1 MYLHLNLPL
10 NLGTSPCTLCNG
22 LFANLFNTR
31 RLVSPPNNPT
41 RGQLFELTESPV
53 NQENLAPPLLL
64 LPPQSI
70 TNNIASSGP
79 RNLAAGEL
87 QDFVIKL
94 TAPEIMSFTGFEAI
108 KEGHS

>member
-1 MYLHLNLPL
+1 M
-10 NLGTSPCTLCNG
+10 
-22 LFANLFNTR
+22 
-31 RLVSPPNNPT
+31 VSPPNNPT

-53 NQENLAPPLLL
+53 NQENLAPPAAAS
-64 LPPQSI
+64 QSI

-87 QDFVIKL
+87 QHSVIKL

>member
-1 MYLHLNLPL
+1 M
-10 NLGTSPCTLCNG
+10 
-22 LFANLFNTR
+22 
-31 RLVSPPNNPT
+31 VSPPNNPT

-64 LPPQSI
+64 LLLPQSI

-79 RNLAAGEL
+79 HNLAAGEL
-87 QDFVIKL
+87 QHSVIKL

>member
-1 MYLHLNLPL
+1 M
-10 NLGTSPCTLCNG
+10 T
-22 LFANLFNTR
+22 
-31 RLVSPPNNPT
+31 PPNNPA

-53 NQENLAPPLLL
+53 NQENLA
-64 LPPQSI
+64 LPPAAAAAQSI

-79 RNLAAGEL
+79 HNLEPGRWRASHS
-87 QDFVIKL
+87 VIKL